1 MSLIFV
7 LLTSVSTDAKNTIP
21 AEIKALASK
30 YSIPLDNLSIIVQ
43 PVGSDIRLINLNANV
58 FRNPASITKLFSKAD
73 QVAKANG
80 IANAMTNNKAIGL
93 RHSG

>member
-7 LLTSVSTDAKNTIP
+7 LLTSASTDAKNTIP
-21 AEIKALASK
+21 EEIKSLASK

-58 FRNPASITKLFSKAD
+58 FRNPASITKLFTAY
-73 QVAKANG
+73 VG
-80 IANAMTNNKAIGL
+80 IDLSLIHISEPTRPL
-93 RHSG
+93 